1 MNPFELKQ
9 QAKKKNRKAD
19 LTWMDFPIGGFF
31 LYIYGDPCMVDC
43 FMGKVG
49 RYGKFYHFP
58 WESVDSNR
66 WTQLGQHLLRRTKFA
81 RHET

>member
-9 QAKKKNRKAD
+9 QAEKKHRKMD
-19 LTWMDFPIGGFF
+19 LTWMDFPIGGIF

-49 RYGKFYHFP
+49 MVNSTISHGNP
-58 WESVDSNR
+58 LIPTVGLSLVNTS
-66 WTQLGQHLLRRTKFA
+66 
-81 RHET
+81 